1 VYHNLPANNVI
12 VHSNFPPI
20 LYVNEVIVLS
30 TKKSRKKN
38 AKSVRTSAF
47 FPFGFRP
54 FEFEFERG
62 PFEFEFGRRPFEFE
76 FESPFFRR
84 GFRDF

>member
-1 VYHNLPANNVI
+1 MLSAL
-12 VHSNFPPI
+12 SNFFPYP
-20 LYVNEVIVLS
+20 LVNEVILLS
-30 TKKSRKKN
+30 SKKKSKKN

-62 PFEFEFGRRPFEFE
+62 PFEFEFGRRNFEFE